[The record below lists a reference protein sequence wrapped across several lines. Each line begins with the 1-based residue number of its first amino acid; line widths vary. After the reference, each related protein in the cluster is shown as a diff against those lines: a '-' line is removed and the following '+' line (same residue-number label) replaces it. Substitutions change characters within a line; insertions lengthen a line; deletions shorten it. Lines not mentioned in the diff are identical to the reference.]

1 MPRALLCFTLSVDAP
16 ALTHPGPPAH
26 LSRFGRWLREQIGI
40 TPPQW
45 PAVVFHRLGFVGSE
59 VRLVLCLRHP
69 APPLVV
75 GLAVARALQRD
86 TAEAARSAGWLALD
100 QKLWLETK
108 TQVWCSIDHRSSMI
122 DQRAGLRYDRTRRS
136 RMTATIRNTM
146 FIDQAANHG
155 ATSSLPP
162 TAFMIWMP
170 VR

>member
-1 MPRALLCFTLSVDAP
+1 MPRALLCFTLSIDAP
-16 ALTHPGPPAH
+16 GLTHPGRPAH
-26 LSRFGRWLREQIGI
+26 LSRFGRWLRDRIAMM
-40 TPPQW
+40 PPQW
-45 PAVVFHRLGFVGSE
+45 PAVAFHRLGFVGSA

-75 GLAVARALQRD
+75 GLAVARVLQRE
-86 TAEAARSAGWLALD
+86 TAEAARAAGWLEEGVP
-100 QKLWLETK
+100 LWRVGGTVVVAVTSRPE
-108 TQVWCSIDHRSSMI
+108 RSEGS
-122 DQRAGLRYDRTRRS
+122 ASSGYDRTRRS